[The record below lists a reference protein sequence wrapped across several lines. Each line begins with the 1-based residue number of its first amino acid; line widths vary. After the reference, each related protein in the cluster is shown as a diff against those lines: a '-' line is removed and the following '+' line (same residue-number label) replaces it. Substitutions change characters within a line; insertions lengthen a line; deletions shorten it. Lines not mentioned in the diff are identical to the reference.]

1 MTYTPNQEVLDKY
14 ADVLVNF
21 ALNNCK
27 GIKKGE
33 VISLE
38 VPECAKPLL
47 ISLQKAVLKSQGHYI
62 TDYLPEDTS
71 RYFFELAS
79 EHQLNFFPE
88 KYLKGKVDQ
97 IDHSIAI
104 LSTTNPKEL
113 DGISPEKIMKK
124 SKTNKS
130 YKEWRDEKENL
141 GKFSWTLA
149 LYGTEEMA

>member
-124 SKTNKS
+124 SKTNKP
-130 YKEWRDEKENL
+130 YKEWRYRD
-141 GKFSWTLA
+141 SR
-149 LYGTEEMA
+149 